1 MLLNSLQS
9 TGQSSPQRMFWA
21 KMSLVPWL
29 RNPKMYMHTNSHT
42 QRKTV
47 REIVL
52 SLAVI
57 LGYCF
62 SHSDHG
68 TGISDP

>member
-1 MLLNSLQS
+1 
-9 TGQSSPQRMFWA
+9 MFWA

-47 REIVL
+47 REIAL

-62 SHSDHG
+62 SHWDHG